1 MNHTEQT
8 RREIKFRAFDK
19 VTKQMSPEFVLF
31 GEFLLLGAIHA
42 WQHDS
47 GNQSESSLEALGD
60 LIILQFTGL
69 KDKNGVEIYE
79 GDIIEVMVKGKQER
93 YEVKFNRGCF
103 VLQRV
108 GGAWSDVILSEG
120 CGEVISNIYQ
130 NPELLK

>member
-8 RREIKFRAFDK
+8 RREIKFRAWNGKEMISVD
-19 VTKQMSPEFVLF
+19 VLDMEGKRAADYYNWYDGYA
-31 GEFLLLGAIHA
+31 GEWI
-42 WQHDS
+42 DY
-47 GNQSESSLEALGD
+47 ESD
-60 LIILQFTGL
+60 YKILMQYTGL

-130 NPELLK
+130 NPERLK